1 MITDTKSYKDLSSVW
16 TEVWRETRDH
26 FDNESDAFKKLFSAV
41 GEFLDA
47 IEDGYENED
56 GEPDLESKEL
66 EDYCQDGYFEN
77 MECDNDGYWYG

>member
-41 GEFLDA
+41 GEFLDN
-47 IEDGYENED
+47 IEDGCEYEDDYEQD
-56 GEPDLESKEL
+56 QILERQEL
-66 EDYCQDGYFEN
+66 EDFCHDQD
-77 MECDNDGYWYG
+77 DNLHWVVEEDF

>member
-41 GEFLDA
+41 GEFLDNV
-47 IEDGYENED
+47 EDD
-56 GEPDLESKEL
+56 QDDDWQDQDLERQEL
-66 EDYCQDGYFEN
+66 RDFCHDEDEN
-77 MECDNDGYWYG
+77 IHWVGEEDF

>member
-41 GEFLDA
+41 GEFLDNV
-47 IEDGYENED
+47 EDAQD
-56 GEPDLESKEL
+56 DDWQDQDLERQEL
-66 EDYCQDGYFEN
+66 RDFCHDEDEN
-77 MECDNDGYWYG
+77 IYWVGEEDF